1 MPGSRLQP
9 GQSVYGFVYQ
19 RSLPGGETSLE
30 LTLTTRDK
38 RRWKLASEFLV
49 NSKQQRGQKS
59 KWKFKDHTIQVD
71 PPYDSVIGKQQPTL
85 SATEMLRSRVHN
97 RPKHWESVRI
107 TAVMSFDDNTVLA
120 KHYAA
125 LFPASLMY
133 SGIHLI
139 VWNNIPMPTI
149 TGIWLWRVSAIM
161 VAIFLPLDLLCFVS
175 GGVGTFL
182 ALLVGYVVAVL
193 VLTILNPPEG
203 FREIKNRFRHFNV
216 KDAPWMM
223 VFPGLTFAFYSGMKV
238 ILVFLYVASRFI
250 LIIESLISL
259 PYSPDTVFQQP
270 SWLRYVPHIG

>member
-9 GQSVYGFVYQ
+9 GQSVHGFVYQ
-19 RSLPGGETSLE
+19 RSPPLLE

-49 NSKQQRGQKS
+49 HSKQQRGQKS
-59 KWKFKDHTIQVD
+59 KWKFEDHTIQVD
-71 PPYDSVIGKQQPTL
+71 PPYDSVFGKQQPTL

-149 TGIWLWRVSAIM
+149 TGIWFWRASAIM
-161 VAIFLPLDLLCFVS
+161 VAIFVPLHLLCYVS
-175 GGVGTFL
+175 GLFGVFFAVVVPYVIFL
-182 ALLVGYVVAVL
+182 MLK
-193 VLTILNPPEG
+193 PREG
-203 FREIKNRFRHFNV
+203 FRRLRKIRD
-216 KDAPWMM
+216 KDVSWML
-223 VFPGLTFAFYSGMKV
+223 VFPGLTFIFYSGMKV
-238 ILVFLYVASRFI
+238 ILLFLYVASRFI